1 MRFIT
6 FTTALFVCLALL
18 PAAAGASPRQF
29 ALFQDESLIVEN
41 GGTRAATLDEVKS
54 LGADMIKVQVNWAT
68 VAPGGRCSPTPRR
81 AASR

>member
-41 GGTRAATLDEVKS
+41 GGTRA
-54 LGADMIKVQVNWAT
+54 
-68 VAPGGRCSPTPRR
+68 PRSTR
-81 AASR
+81 